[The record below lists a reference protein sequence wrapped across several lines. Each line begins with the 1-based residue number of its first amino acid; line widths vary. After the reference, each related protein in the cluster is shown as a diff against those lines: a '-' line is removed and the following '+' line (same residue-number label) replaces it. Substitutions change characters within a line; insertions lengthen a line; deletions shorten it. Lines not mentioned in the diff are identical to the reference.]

1 MSGQRRHRTERILD
15 AAALAFAL
23 RLREVRIDRIHA

>member
-1 MSGQRRHRTERILD
+1 MPDIDKLKPADPSDL

-23 RLREVRIDRIHA
+23 RLSGAILA